1 MLAVFH
7 LAGAED
13 HRRVNGY
20 GASDKL
26 IAQLAVA
33 FAEIMAPRA
42 QLYRSRQDEFWA
54 LIDGPI
60 DHARPLLGAATAA
73 LRRTG
78 VQANVS
84 AAFGMAFLPAEA
96 TEPTEALM
104 IAEPGDRRRPPGART
119 SQVAAVGAPPTRG
132 SLTTTGGHPRG
143 GGDRHAA
150 ANGISRASTRGS
162 RAHRLRRTGGVT
174 GA

>member
-1 MLAVFH
+1 MDRHLTQTDDRPTIDAITGFGNREALLTDLEAALEPDREPCVLAVFH

-26 IAQLAVA
+26 IAQLASA

-104 IAEPGDRRRPPGART
+104 IADQELGVARRARERRKLPRSQRRR
-119 SQVAAVGAPPTRG
+119 QEAP
-132 SLTTTGGHPRG
+132 
-143 GGDRHAA
+143 
-150 ANGISRASTRGS
+150 
-162 RAHRLRRTGGVT
+162 
-174 GA
+174 